1 MKRYVA
7 LARVSSREQ
16 EREGF
21 SLDVQE
27 DALRGYAERQ
37 DGEIVKLYR
46 VAETAS
52 KRDERRTFKLLVEY
66 ARQHAPELDGV
77 LFYKVDRAARNLFDY
92 LELERLEQEQGLRS
106 IFVTQKTGD
115 GPAGRLHRR
124 TLANMAAFQV
134 ELQSELVKE
143 GMARRVQNGL
153 FPGHAPYGYRN
164 VRVDGRGLVEVDPE
178 KGPYIRRIFE
188 LYAYHNHTLD
198 SLLDALEEEGI
209 FYSKSRGRFPRSKL
223 HDMLRDRSYIGEV
236 RWHDEWHPGTHEPLV
251 ERSLFER
258 VQVLLGDATYA
269 SHESVYGSG
278 LVECAHCGRPI
289 CVEVKTRQLKSGPK
303 EYRYYRCTRY
313 TADGHPRVRVT
324 EADLDEQVMEMFQG
338 LKIEDA
344 KVRRWIAKALRA
356 KTKKTQRAG
365 VRRHERTERQL
376 VEVRRQKDRLLDMR
390 LLDDIDRETFAA
402 KHRELRDR
410 EAKLTL
416 QIEAQGRQ
424 QSEHADL
431 AAKVFE
437 LSQTLAETWDT
448 ADVAEKRQVLEIL
461 CLNWRLDGVSLCP
474 VWRKPFDV
482 LAEGLVLQD
491 GRGKDLRH
499 PGASSNRGFRAP
511 GASRPHL
518 PYPTFPP

>member
-1 MKRYVA
+1 MKKYVA

-66 ARQHAPELDGV
+66 AREHAPELDGV

-164 VRVDGRGLVEVDPE
+164 VRVDGRSLVDVHPE
-178 KGPYIRRIFE
+178 NGPNVRRIFE

-198 SLLDALEEEGI
+198 SLTDALEAEGI
-209 FYSKSRGRFPRSKL
+209 FYSKTRRRFPRSKL
-223 HDMLRDRSYIGEV
+223 HEILRDRSYIGEV
-236 RWHDEWHPGTHEPLV
+236 RYRDEWHPGQQKPLV
-251 ERSLFER
+251 DRSTFER
-258 VQVLLGDATYA
+258 VQVLRGDATYA
-269 SHESVYGSG
+269 SHESLYGSG
-278 LVECAHCGRPI
+278 LIECVHCGRPI
-289 CVEVKTRQLKSGPK
+289 VFEVKMRQLKSGPK
-303 EYRYYRCTRY
+303 EYRYYRCSGY
-313 TADGHPRVRVT
+313 TAEGHPRIRIT
-324 EADLDEQVMEMFQG
+324 EGDLDGQIREMFEG
-338 LKIEDA
+338 LRVEDE
-344 KVRRWIAKALRA
+344 KVREFIVKVLRA
-356 KTKKTQRAG
+356 KAKNTQEAG
-365 VRRHERTERQL
+365 AKRCERIKRQL
-376 VEVRRQKDRLLDMR
+376 AQVKRQKDRLLDMR
-390 LLDDIDRETFAA
+390 LTEEIDGDTFAA

-416 QIEAQGRQ
+416 QI
-424 QSEHADL
+424 
-431 AAKVFE
+431 
-437 LSQTLAETWDT
+437 
-448 ADVAEKRQVLEIL
+448 
-461 CLNWRLDGVSLCP
+461 
-474 VWRKPFDV
+474 
-482 LAEGLVLQD
+482 
-491 GRGKDLRH
+491 
-499 PGASSNRGFRAP
+499 
-511 GASRPHL
+511 
-518 PYPTFPP
+518 